1 MLTYILLSIIAL
13 LILEAVSLTRR
24 LSRVEAKTS
33 LAWEQASIAFN
44 LIKHHRHDASC
55 HTCDPTELKK
65 LDK

>member
-1 MLTYILLSIIAL
+1 MFTYVLLTIIAA
-13 LILEAVSLTRR
+13 LIIEICSLNRR
-24 LSRVEAKTS
+24 LSRIEAKTS
-33 LAWEQASIAFN
+33 LTWEQASIAFN